1 MLATHRAGPVQR
13 RPQRLTRPTRPET
26 SYVEDVQTST
36 EADNF
41 ESREGRYG
49 LVDKT
54 HPLMRQT
61 RAQYPGA
68 TLGGQAGHYPTPAV
82 KGMS

>member
-1 MLATHRAGPVQR
+1 MIPRETPVNQKTNQNSVPCKMPAPSFIS
-13 RPQRLTRPTRPET
+13 RPH
-26 SYVEDVQTST
+26 
-36 EADNF
+36 AD
-41 ESREGRYG
+41 
-49 LVDKT
+49 K
-54 HPLMRQT
+54 T

>member
-1 MLATHRAGPVQR
+1 MYIYLFTYIFICVYMYDA
-13 RPQRLTRPTRPET
+13 
-26 SYVEDVQTST
+26 S
-36 EADNF
+36 
-41 ESREGRYG
+41 
-49 LVDKT
+49 
-54 HPLMRQT
+54 LMRQT